1 MTPQILNLALYDH
14 GTRSTVARGPCG
26 VMACMR
32 RLLDMLAEV
41 SVAFYKALFP
51 WQTVLNERP
60 P

>member
-26 VMACMR
+26 VVACMR

-41 SVAFYKALFP
+41 SVAFYKALSP
-51 WQTVLNERP
+51 
-60 P
+60 